1 MTCCSSSSVP
11 NQQALKQRLD
21 HERTLAAAHD
31 LGNGLLQ
38 TDLVVP
44 AMHCVACI
52 RTIETGMATLP
63 GVEGV
68 RANLS
73 TRRVSIKWRPD
84 AAGNADF
91 ISGLAGLGFE
101 ASLYDHACLAS
112 QADDTGRKLLI
123 CLAVAGF
130 AAANVMLLSVSVWA
144 GAEAETQRLF
154 QLISGLI
161 AVPASVFAGQPFYQS
176 AWAALRS
183 KRLNMDVP
191 ISLAVLLALGV
202 SIYEALY
209 GTHETWFEASVS
221 LLFFLLI
228 GRYLDHMMRERARSA
243 ILQLSRL
250 MPSGASKLS
259 AAGEA
264 SYVPLAE
271 LQAGDSIL
279 VAAGERVPVDARI
292 TSGLSDLDRSL
303 VNGESAAVQARPG
316 LEVEAGVLNLTGPLT
331 LEVLRLADSSF
342 VANVISLMETASQSN
357 SRHVRIADRTAGLYA
372 PVVHIVS
379 AASFIGWMVW
389 TGGDWYTSLNV
400 AIAVLIITC
409 PCALA
414 LAVPIAQV
422 VAANRLFRSGVMVK
436 DGAALERLAEAD
448 TVVFDKT
455 GTLTLGE
462 PRIASIHGGSDEEHA
477 VAAMLARLSTHPAA
491 RAAASAQSATQGV
504 LVSDVQ
510 ELAGLGLEAVWKGRK
525 VRLGRRS
532 WVSEIARSST
542 PAAPKTTATSEVCFA
557 VAGGDIVSF
566 QLSDTLRTDAATVV
580 RTLRNMGFTTAI
592 LSGDAAGPVEAAAA
606 QTGIESA
613 LSGLSPADKTEH
625 VEQMRASGRN
635 VLYVGDGLNDAPALA
650 AANVSMAPASGSDI
664 GRASAGLVFTG
675 KGLAAIPVAIE
686 VARATGRTVRQNFAL
701 AIGYNMFAVPLA
713 VLGHVTPLIAAL
725 AMSSSSIIVVANSLR
740 LNLVARHQAIM
751 PSDPSQTVET
761 GDNADGQDHPVPVA
775 AATGKPRLEA
785 VK

>member
-21 HERTLAAAHD
+21 HERLLAASHD
-31 LGNGLLQ
+31 MGDGLLQ
-38 TDLVVP
+38 TDLLVP
-44 AMHCVACI
+44 AMHCATCI
-52 RTIETGMATLP
+52 RTIETGLGQIK
-63 GVEGV
+63 GVDNA

-73 TRRVSIKWRPD
+73 TRRVSVRWRPD
-84 AAGNADF
+84 AGGDADF
-91 ISGLAGLGFE
+91 ISTLSGLGFE
-101 ASLYDHACLAS
+101 ASLYDHANIATE
-112 QADDTGRKLLI
+112 ADDTGRKLLV

-130 AAANVMLLSVSVWA
+130 AAANIMLLSVSVWA
-144 GAEAETQRLF
+144 GADAETQRLF

-161 AVPASVFAGQPFYQS
+161 AVPASVFAGQPFYRS
-176 AWAALRS
+176 AWAALSNR
-183 KRLNMDVP
+183 RLNMDVP

-202 SIYEALY
+202 SVYEALY
-209 GTHETWFEASVS
+209 GHHETWFEASVS

-250 MPSGASKLS
+250 MPAGASRLD
-259 AAGEA
+259 AAGQA
-264 SYVPLAE
+264 SYTPLAE
-271 LQAGDSIL
+271 LQPGDTIL
-279 VAAGERVPVDARI
+279 VAAGERVPVDARVA
-292 TSGLSDLDRSL
+292 SGLSDIDRSL
-303 VNGESAAVQARPG
+303 VNGESAAVQATPG
-316 LEVEAGVLNLTGPLT
+316 LDVEAGVLNLTGPLT
-331 LEVLRLADSSF
+331 LEVLRPAEHSF
-342 VANVISLMETASQSN
+342 VANVISLMEAASQAN
-357 SRHVRIADRTAGLYA
+357 SRHVRIADRTAALYA

-436 DGAALERLAEAD
+436 DGAALEQLAEAD

-462 PRIASIHGGSDEEHA
+462 PRIAAIMGGTDKEHA
-477 VAAMLARLSTHPAA
+477 IASVLARLSTHPAA
-491 RAAASAQSATQGV
+491 RAAAAAHPGTPGV
-504 LVSDVQ
+504 LVSDVE

-532 WVSEIARSST
+532 WVAEIARSDRT
-542 PAAPKTTATSEVCFA
+542 AAPESPASSEVCFA
-557 VAGGDIVSF
+557 IAGGAIVSF
-566 QLSDTLRTDAATVV
+566 QLSDTLRADAATVV
-580 RTLRNMGFTTAI
+580 RDLRAKRMTLEI
-592 LSGDAAGPVEAAAA
+592 LSGDAAGPVDAIAA
-606 QTGIESA
+606 QLGIEKA
-613 LSGLSPADKTEH
+613 FSGLKPAEKTQR
-625 VEQMRASGRN
+625 VEELRAQGRR

-664 GRASAGLVFTG
+664 GRASAGLVLTG
-675 KGLAAIPVAIE
+675 KGLSAIPVAIK
-686 VARATGRTVRQNFAL
+686 VARATGRTVQQNFGLAL
-701 AIGYNMFAVPLA
+701 GYNAIAVPLA
-713 VLGHVTPLIAAL
+713 VLGYATPLIAAL
-725 AMSSSSIIVVANSLR
+725 AMSSSSILVVANSLR
-740 LNLVARHQAIM
+740 LNLVARHKAISPADASEYERPASEDAE
-751 PSDPSQTVET
+751 PSIGNSDKASS
-761 GDNADGQDHPVPVA
+761 
-775 AATGKPRLEA
+775 KPRLEA

>member
-21 HERTLAAAHD
+21 HERLLAASHD
-31 LGNGLLQ
+31 MGDGLLQ
-38 TDLVVP
+38 TDLLVP
-44 AMHCVACI
+44 AMHCATCI
-52 RTIETGMATLP
+52 RTIETGLGQIK
-63 GVEGV
+63 GVDNA

-73 TRRVSIKWRPD
+73 TRRVSVRWRPD
-84 AAGNADF
+84 AGGDADF
-91 ISGLAGLGFE
+91 ISALSGLGFE
-101 ASLYDHACLAS
+101 ASLYDHANIATE
-112 QADDTGRKLLI
+112 ADDTGRKLLV

-130 AAANVMLLSVSVWA
+130 AAANIMLLSVSVWA
-144 GAEAETQRLF
+144 GADAETQRLF

-161 AVPASVFAGQPFYQS
+161 AVPASVFAGQPFYRS
-176 AWAALRS
+176 AWAALSNR
-183 KRLNMDVP
+183 RLNMDVP

-202 SIYEALY
+202 SVYEALY
-209 GTHETWFEASVS
+209 GHHETWFEASVS

-250 MPSGASKLS
+250 MPAGASRLD
-259 AAGEA
+259 AAGQA
-264 SYVPLAE
+264 SYTPLAE
-271 LQAGDSIL
+271 LQPGDTIL
-279 VAAGERVPVDARI
+279 VAAGERVPVDARVA
-292 TSGLSDLDRSL
+292 SGLSDIDRSL
-303 VNGESAAVQARPG
+303 VNGESAAVQAAPG
-316 LEVEAGVLNLTGPLT
+316 LDVEAGVLNLTGPLT
-331 LEVLRLADSSF
+331 LEVLRPAEQSF
-342 VANVISLMETASQSN
+342 VANVISLMEAASQAN
-357 SRHVRIADRTAGLYA
+357 SRHVRIADRTAALYA

-436 DGAALERLAEAD
+436 DGAALEQLAEAD

-462 PRIASIHGGSDEEHA
+462 PRIAAVLGGTDQEHA
-477 VAAMLARLSTHPAA
+477 IASVLGRLSTHPAA
-491 RAAASAQSATQGV
+491 RAAAAAHPGTPGV
-504 LVSDVQ
+504 LVSDVE

-532 WVSEIARSST
+532 WVAEIARSDSK
-542 PAAPKTTATSEVCFA
+542 AAPESSASSEVCFA
-557 VAGGDIVSF
+557 IAGGGIVSF
-566 QLSDTLRTDAATVV
+566 QLSDTLRADAATVV
-580 RTLRNMGFTTAI
+580 RDLRAKGMTLEI
-592 LSGDAAGPVEAAAA
+592 LSGDAAGPVDAVAA
-606 QTGIESA
+606 QLGIEKAFSS
-613 LSGLSPADKTEH
+613 LKPADKTDR
-625 VEQMRASGRN
+625 VEGLRAQGRR

-675 KGLAAIPVAIE
+675 KGLSAIPVAIE
-686 VARATGRTVRQNFAL
+686 VARATSRTVRQNFGLAL
-701 AIGYNMFAVPLA
+701 GYNAIAVPLA
-713 VLGHVTPLIAAL
+713 VLGYATPLIAAL
-725 AMSSSSIIVVANSLR
+725 AMSSSSILVVANSLR
-740 LNLVARHQAIM
+740 LNLVARHKAISPAGASLAEHPASEDAE
-751 PSDPSQTVET
+751 PSVGKSDKAPS
-761 GDNADGQDHPVPVA
+761 
-775 AATGKPRLEA
+775 KPRLEA